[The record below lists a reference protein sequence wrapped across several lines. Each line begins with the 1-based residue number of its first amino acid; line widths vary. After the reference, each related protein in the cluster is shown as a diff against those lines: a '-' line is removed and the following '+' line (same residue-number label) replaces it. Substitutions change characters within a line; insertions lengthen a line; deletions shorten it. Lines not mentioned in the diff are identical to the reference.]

1 MEFRATIY
9 YTIDVIPG
17 NSQKS
22 EGIVNG
28 EHRVKLFLSFSEGE
42 TAFQWKFLKDYG
54 SIKSF
59 LDDLD
64 KLEESIRRL
73 KALFTG
79 AIPLVWEL
87 LEKEGRI

>member
-17 NSQKS
+17 NSQKA

-28 EHRVKLFLSFSEGE
+28 KHRVQLLLSSSKDDRGFP
-42 TAFQWKFLKDYG
+42 LKDYG

-79 AIPLVWEL
+79 AIPLVWKL
-87 LEKEGRI
+87 LEKEKESKI